1 MGSAALSPTLPARSR
16 AWPLASTIRT
26 LPIFRVRPERFVSET
41 TTATLAIGT
50 RPRDQTDMEHLQR
63 PVVGVTALASAEAFE
78 RAGEFDD
85 FDIAF
90 CVAWSDGRGDRCV
103 RIL

>member
-1 MGSAALSPTLPARSR
+1 MGSAALSPPLPARSR

-50 RPRDQTDMEHLQR
+50 DRVIKRTWNIF
-63 PVVGVTALASAEAFE
+63 SAPSLE
-78 RAGEFDD
+78 
-85 FDIAF
+85 
-90 CVAWSDGRGDRCV
+90 
-103 RIL
+103 

>member
-1 MGSAALSPTLPARSR
+1 MVRRRFRRPYCPQDRARALAPAV
-16 AWPLASTIRT
+16 RT
-26 LPIFRVRPERFVSET
+26 LSILRVRPERFVSET

-50 RPRDQTDMEHLQR
+50 RPRDQTDVEHLQR

-103 RIL
+103 RIH

>member
-1 MGSAALSPTLPARSR
+1 MFSRPTLSEASIRART
-16 AWPLASTIRT
+16 LASTIRT

-90 CVAWSDGRGDRCV
+90 CIAWSDGRGDRCV
-103 RIL
+103 RIH